1 MHKKAM
7 RKDFY
12 MEIRRSMGRFMSI
25 FFIVAL
31 GVAFFSGIRSAQP
44 DMLLTGDSYFD
55 RLNLMDI
62 RAVSTLGVTENDI
75 KSIAQADGVEQ
86 AVGAYSVD
94 VLCRD
99 DANQKVLHIAS
110 LTDDMNT
117 VEVLEGR
124 LPEKKDECLVDAR
137 TSYKIG
143 DVIWVESGDDT
154 PITDTLR
161 TDKLKVVGIGS
172 SPCYISLNRG
182 SSMIGTG
189 SVSGFVMVD
198 KSAFHTDVFT
208 EIYIRIEDTEKLRAY
223 SNSYEDKVEEIIDK
237 VEAIA
242 ETRGKIRRDSLVGE
256 ANEELEDAKK
266 KLEDG
271 KKEAEEKLNDA
282 RVQIADGE
290 KQISDAKAQI
300 ADGESQITSAK
311 TTLTEKQRELNTAKK
326 QYQSGKQQYANGLE
340 QYQQGVAAYEE
351 GLAQY
356 QQGVAAYEEVL
367 TQYQQGAEKFQQQ
380 KAEYEPLIQAGR
392 EELAEQRIRLDAIWE
407 YYNLIKKIPGKEKEA
422 EEIKAQLDAGETAY
436 TNAKEELDGYE
447 RQLAEGEN
455 VLEETKAQL
464 AGAKEQLD
472 ENKLILDQTEA
483 ELAVA
488 KAKLDASDTQLK
500 EAEAQMVNGQVQIN
514 SGWDE
519 LQTQERKLADAKSEI
534 ASKEPELA
542 DAKNELAK
550 AERDAETEIADGE
563 AKIADAQ
570 EEIQNIPE
578 AKWYVND
585 RSALPE
591 HMGYGEN
598 ADRMKAIGQV
608 FPVLFFLVAA
618 LISLTSMTRM
628 VEEQRTQIGTMKALG
643 YGKFAIASKY
653 LGYAFVATLGGSVL
667 GVLVGEKVIPYII
680 VYAYSRTIYPYMMDI
695 KVPYNMYYAVMA
707 TAAALLCTLAA
718 TMIACYRELASQPAV
733 LMRPP
738 APKKGKRVFMERI
751 TFIWKHLSF
760 IWKSTI
766 RNMFRYKKR
775 FFMTIFG
782 IGGCMALML
791 VGFGLKDS
799 IFEIAGIQYKEI
811 QIYDGMAYLK
821 EDVSEEDREA
831 LVDDLEAD
839 KGVES
844 FLNMNMKNVTLI
856 KDSVKWNVYQA
867 VPEDM
872 KEIDSFVKFHDRISG
887 EVYELD
893 DEGVILNEKSAKK
906 LEVKVGDTLEIQDT
920 ENGNHEVKVAHICE
934 NYMSH
939 YLYMSKTL
947 YEEIYGRDFEP
958 NCIYFTASDDKGT
971 KLEETGE
978 RILNEEAVLNVSYLS
993 DIEEQLNNMLK
1004 TLNLVTMVLIISA
1017 GMLAFVVLY
1026 NLNNIN
1032 ITERRREL
1040 ATLKVLGFYDQEVS
1054 AYVYREN
1061 IILTLIGVVV
1071 GCGLGAVL
1079 HRFIIETVEVDS
1091 VMFGRIINRTSY
1103 IYSMLFT
1110 IGFSC
1115 FVNWVMYF
1123 KLKKID
1129 MVESLKSV
1137 E

>member
-1 MHKKAM
+1 MNKKAM

-12 MEIRRSMGRFMSI
+12 MEIRRSLGRFLSI

-44 DMLLTGDSYFD
+44 DMLLTGDSYFKQ
-55 RLNLMDI
+55 RELMDI
-62 RAVSTLGVTENDI
+62 RAISTLGITEEDVEAV
-75 KSIAQADGVEQ
+75 AQVDGVKR

-99 DANQKVLHIAS
+99 DANQKVLHVAS

-124 LPEKKDECLVDAR
+124 LPEKKDECLADAR
-137 TSYKIG
+137 SDYKIG
-143 DVIWVESGDDT
+143 DVIWVESGTDAV
-154 PITDTLR
+154 ITDTLA
-161 TDKLKVVGIGS
+161 TDKLKVVGVGS

-182 SSMIGTG
+182 NSTIGTG
-189 SVSGFVMVD
+189 TVSGFVMVD
-198 KSAFHTDVFT
+198 ESAFHTDVFT
-208 EIYIRIEDTEKLRAY
+208 EVYILTEGTEELQAY
-223 SNSYEDKVEEIIDK
+223 SDVYEDRVEEIIEN
-237 VEAIA
+237 VEEIT
-242 ETRGKIRRDSLVGE
+242 ETRGKLRRESLVSE
-256 ANEELEDAKK
+256 ANEELNDAKK

-271 KKEAEEKLNDA
+271 RKEAEEKIQDA
-282 RVQIADGE
+282 RAQIADGE
-290 KQISDAKAQI
+290 KQISDAKTQI
-300 ADGESQITSAK
+300 ADGESQIDSAK
-311 TTLTEKQRELNTAKK
+311 TTLTEKQQELNAAKS
-326 QYQSGKQQYANGLE
+326 QYQSGKQQYANGLA
-340 QYQQGVAAYEE
+340 QYRQGVATYEEGLAQYRQGVAAYEE

-356 QQGVAAYEEVL
+356 QQGAEEYE
-367 TQYQQGAEKFQQQ
+367 QK
-380 KAEYEPLIQAGR
+380 KAEYE
-392 EELAEQRIRLDAIWE
+392 EL
-407 YYNLIKKIPGKEKEA
+407 
-422 EEIKAQLDAGETAY
+422 KAQLDAGEVEYA
-436 TNAKEELDGYE
+436 NVKELLEGYE
-447 RQLAEGEN
+447 RQLAEGET
-455 VLEETKAQL
+455 VLEETRAQL
-464 AGAKEQLD
+464 AGAKAQLD
-472 ENKLILDQTEA
+472 ANKRILDQTEA
-483 ELAVA
+483 ELASA
-488 KAKLDASDTQLK
+488 KAQLDASEAQLK
-500 EAEAQMVNGQVQIN
+500 EAKAQMVNGQAQID
-514 SGWDE
+514 SGWSE
-519 LQTQERKLADAKSEI
+519 IQTQERKLADAKSEI

-542 DAKNELAK
+542 DAKEELAK
-550 AERDAETEIADGE
+550 AEKDAEAEIADGE

-570 EEIQNIPE
+570 KEIQNIPE

-591 HMGYGEN
+591 HTGYGEN

-653 LGYAFVATLGGSVL
+653 LGYAFVATLGGSIL
-667 GVLVGEKVIPYII
+667 GVLIGEKVIPYII

-738 APKKGKRVFMERI
+738 APKKGKRVFMERL

-799 IFEIAGIQYKEI
+799 IFEIADIQYKEI
-811 QIYDGMAYLK
+811 QVYDGMAYLK
-821 EDVSEEDREA
+821 EDVTTEERKA
-831 LVDDLEAD
+831 LEDELETNG
-839 KGVES
+839 GVES
-844 FLNMNMKNVTLI
+844 FLNMNMKSVTLI
-856 KDSVKWNVYQA
+856 KDSVKWDVYQS
-867 VPEDM
+867 VPEETD
-872 KEIDSFVKFHDRISG
+872 EIDSFVRFHDRISG
-887 EVYELD
+887 EEYELD

-906 LEVKVGDTLEIQDT
+906 LGVKTGDTIEIQDT
-920 ENGNHEVKVAHICE
+920 ENGNHQVKVSHICE

-939 YLYMSKTL
+939 YMYMSKNL
-947 YEEIYGRDFEP
+947 YEEVYGESYEA
-958 NCIYFTASDDKGT
+958 NCIYFIASSDKRSE
-971 KLEETGE
+971 LEKTGE
-978 RILNEEAVLNVSYLS
+978 KILNDEAVLNVSYLH

-1040 ATLKVLGFYDQEVS
+1040 ATLKVLGFYNKEVS

-1061 IILTLIGVVV
+1061 IILTLIGVAV
-1071 GCGLGAVL
+1071 GCGLGALL
-1079 HRFIIETVEVDS
+1079 HRFIIETVEVDA
-1091 VMFGRIINRTSY
+1091 VMFGRIINKTSY